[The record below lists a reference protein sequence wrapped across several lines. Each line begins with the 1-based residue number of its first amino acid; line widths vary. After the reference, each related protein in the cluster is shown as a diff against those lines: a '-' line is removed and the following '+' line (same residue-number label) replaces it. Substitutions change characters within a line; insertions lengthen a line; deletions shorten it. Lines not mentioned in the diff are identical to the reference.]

1 MTVPTDPNAMVEPCY
16 VSPAKE
22 YRKQMAGSF
31 EATELP
37 PPKNDSLG
45 EWQSVASE
53 LGNLRERLEKALN
66 KAAEAHEG
74 EASEAAQASIKEILP
89 RLDNAARAANNVKSS
104 LELQVEHQ
112 NSTFHELPAPGQK
125 LPNGADMQFDPPEKS
140 WWEDAPVLS
149 WFSDY
154 EERQEAFHATN
165 EKAELIMSGYRA
177 KTEGVVGRLPQF
189 QPEEKPPE
197 ERQLPPQSSQPPANS
212 YMANTTMSTPST
224 PASTRSAWAGGSTLP
239 QTAQMSYTSG
249 KRRTASGASL
259 LVSWIGKFKTT
270 TTASR
275 STQTT
280 GNSPSRDIQPSAQ
293 TKETPQL
300 MVFAPWLSL

>member
-1 MTVPTDPNAMVEPCY
+1 
-16 VSPAKE
+16 
-22 YRKQMAGSF
+22 
-31 EATELP
+31 
-37 PPKNDSLG
+37 
-45 EWQSVASE
+45 
-53 LGNLRERLEKALN
+53 
-66 KAAEAHEG
+66 
-74 EASEAAQASIKEILP
+74 
-89 RLDNAARAANNVKSS
+89 
-104 LELQVEHQ
+104 
-112 NSTFHELPAPGQK
+112 
-125 LPNGADMQFDPPEKS
+125 MQFDPPQKGWVENWGLDEFALTS
-140 WWEDAPVLS
+140 WM
-149 WFSDY
+149 SDY

-259 LVSWIGKFKTT
+259 LVSWIGKFKTA